1 MADSRK
7 HRGPHPHDPTFF
19 HLQNRPALQ
28 TAVEHLAWLLSH
40 GYNARSALK
49 LVGDRFQL
57 SDRQR
62 KAVIRSSCSDA
73 SLSRRERHRVGIADL
88 AGRDLEIDGFNLVT
102 TVEAALS
109 GGVVLI
115 GRDQVARDMAS
126 MHGSYRKVTETGPAL
141 QLVGEFL
148 AHRSVGRVH
157 WLLDRP
163 VSNSGRLA
171 QMIREFGTENGWQWS
186 AELVD
191 DPDPLLKDSKQV
203 VVTGDSV
210 ILDGC
215 ERWVN
220 LARAVVAESVPD
232 AWILNLASGGPSDK
246 MAE

>member
-1 MADSRK
+1 M
-7 HRGPHPHDPTFF
+7 
-19 HLQNRPALQ
+19 
-28 TAVEHLAWLLSH
+28 AVEHLSWLLSR
-40 GYNARSALK
+40 GYAARSALK

-62 KAVIRSSCSDA
+62 KAVIRSSCSDESQA
-73 SLSRRERHRVGIADL
+73 VRERSCMRIGES
-88 AGRDLEIDGFNLVT
+88 AGHDLEIDGFNLVT

-115 GRDQVARDMAS
+115 GRDHVARDMAS
-126 MHGSYRKVTETGPAL
+126 MHGSYRKVAETVPAL

-148 AHRSVGRVH
+148 AEHNVGSCH

-171 QMIREFGTENGWQWS
+171 QMIRETAAQNDWPWS

-191 DPDPLLKDSKQV
+191 DPDPLLKVSQRV

-210 ILDGC
+210 ILDVC
-215 ERWVN
+215 DRWVN
-220 LARAVVAESVPD
+220 LADAIVAESVPD
-232 AWILNLASGGPSDK
+232 AWVLNLGATGPSGGESP
-246 MAE
+246 